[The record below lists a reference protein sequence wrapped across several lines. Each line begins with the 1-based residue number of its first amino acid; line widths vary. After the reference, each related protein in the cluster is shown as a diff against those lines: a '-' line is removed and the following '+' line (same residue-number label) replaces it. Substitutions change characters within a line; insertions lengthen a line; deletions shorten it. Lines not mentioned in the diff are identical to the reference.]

1 MTNQARQNIER
12 QISRQQ
18 AGLALEGLWAA
29 LQGLLALAALAVIL
43 LSSGLLSALPLAL
56 RAALGILFVVLLAFA
71 LRPLIAWRMPSRGV
85 AISVLE
91 EVSGLTHRPLSS
103 LHDRL
108 APETSNTASE
118 ALWQEHRLRELARA
132 AGVEARA
139 PRSSWRLFDPL
150 ALRVVLWSGL
160 AASLVLGPGSLVG
173 NLKDAFRVKP
183 AALAVPTS
191 LDAWLKPPA
200 YTGRP
205 PLLLTGEAAA
215 ALLAGGGEVTVPENA
230 MLAVRLEGATAPRLA
245 FFPQGPSGETPGPL
259 KEIETTFSVE
269 AGVFKAE
276 AKLTRPLVARL
287 FDGDQEIANWPITLI
302 PDNPP
307 RIGFAGQASR
317 KGVGGL
323 SLPWKGEDDYGIR
336 SLTAEITLSDE
347 QSDGLGFESNGVF
360 LFEPPEFAIL
370 PSKPKAGEISA
381 TTTQDLSAHPW
392 AGLNADIVLTATDLA
407 GQTAQSEVLKVILP
421 ERYFSRRLARVL
433 VEQRKA
439 LILTPDRNA
448 EVAQLFD
455 ALLAYPDGLF
465 DTTGQHLML
474 AGLSARIAGA
484 TTQDDIRTAIDDLWK
499 LALIVEDGGFANAR
513 SELKALKEELE
524 RALTE
529 GAPQERIDELSRKLR
544 DAMNRYLDAM
554 RLEMAKR
561 RQQAG
566 DKPQTGGDQQAVR
579 REDLEKL
586 MDAIEE
592 MSRNGSR
599 ESARDLLS
607 ALDEILQNLEPGNPS
622 ASNSG
627 DQQLEEM
634 LDQLGDLMRQ
644 QQKLMDET
652 GRPPQGQEGEPQ
664 EGGQPT
670 PGDPQ
675 SGSLADR
682 QGSLKDLLE
691 RMMRELGSQGN
702 QSLGEA
708 GRRMGEAEGRLRQ
721 GENGRALEEQGK
733 ALQELQKGSR
743 ELAERARQQGQG
755 QGKGEAR
762 EGEGNGNRTDPLGRP
777 RRTTG
782 EQDNLEKLLPSELA
796 IRRAREIIE
805 SLRAR
810 AGDKSLPEEERG
822 YIERLLRGLY

>member
-1 MTNQARQNIER
+1 M
-12 QISRQQ
+12 
-18 AGLALEGLWAA
+18 ALEGLWTA
-29 LQGLLALAALAVIL
+29 LQGPLALSILAVIL
-43 LSSGLLSALPLAL
+43 LATGVLPALPPELRVGLVIPLLVALVFALKPLFAWRRPSRAATVAALEQESGL
-56 RAALGILFVVLLAFA
+56 V
-71 LRPLIAWRMPSRGV
+71 
-85 AISVLE
+85 
-91 EVSGLTHRPLSS
+91 HRPLTS

-108 APETSNTASE
+108 SPETSSASSQV
-118 ALWQEHRLRELARA
+118 LWQEHRLRELARA
-132 AGVEARA
+132 AGVTARA
-139 PRSSWRLFDPL
+139 PRSSWRLFDPR
-150 ALRVVLWSGL
+150 ALRVLLWSGL
-160 AASLVLGPGSLVG
+160 AASLLLGPGTLVG
-173 NLKDAFRVKP
+173 NFKDTIRLKP
-183 AALAVPTS
+183 AALATQAS
-191 LDAWLKPPA
+191 LDAWLKPPT

-205 PLLLTGEAAA
+205 PLLLTGETMAAH
-215 ALLAGGGEVTVPENA
+215 LADGGEVTVPENA
-230 MLAVRLEGATAPRLA
+230 VLTVRLEGATTPRLA
-245 FFPQGPSGETPGPL
+245 FFPQGTSGETPDAL
-259 KEIETTFSVE
+259 KDVMATTSSV

-287 FDGDQEIANWPITLI
+287 YDGDSEIAAWPITLI

-307 RIGFAGQASR
+307 RVDFAGQAAR
-317 KGVGGL
+317 KGIGGL
-323 SLPWKGEDDYGIR
+323 SLPWKAEDDYGIL

-347 QSDGLGFESNGVF
+347 QADGLGFESNGVF
-360 LFEPPEFAIL
+360 LFEPPEFAI
-370 PSKPKAGEISA
+370 PPGRPKAGEISA

-407 GQTAQSEVLKVILP
+407 GQTAQSKVLKVRLP
-421 ERYFSRRLARVL
+421 ERYFSRKLARVL
-433 VEQRKA
+433 VEQRKV

-484 TTQDDIRTAIDDLWK
+484 TTQDDIRTAVDDLWT
-499 LALIVEDGGFANAR
+499 LALIVEDGGYANAR

-524 RALTE
+524 RALAE
-529 GAPQERIDELSRKLR
+529 GASQERIDELSRKLR

-566 DKPQTGGDQQAVR
+566 DRPPPDGDRQALR
-579 REDLEKL
+579 REDLEKML
-586 MDAIEE
+586 DAIED

-599 ESARDLLS
+599 EAARDLLG
-607 ALDEILQNLEPGNPS
+607 ALDDILQNLEPGNPS
-622 ASNSG
+622 ASNDG
-627 DQQLEEM
+627 DQQLEQM

-652 GRPPQGQEGEPQ
+652 GRPPQGQQGEQQ

-670 PGDPQ
+670 PGDPR

-682 QGSLKDLLE
+682 QGSLKDLLD
-691 RMMRELGSQGN
+691 RMMRELGNQGN

-708 GRRMGEAEGRLRQ
+708 GRRMGEAEGQLRQ

-743 ELAERARQQGQG
+743 ELAEQARQQGQG
-755 QGKGEAR
+755 QAKGEAQD
-762 EGEGNGNRTDPLGRP
+762 GEGNGNRTDPLGRP

-782 EQDNLEKLLPSELA
+782 EHDNLEKLLPSELA